1 MAVVMAVVMAG
12 IVVEIVKR
20 MKGMMANECVERVVV
35 HVGLNRNQI
44 EQGVQL
50 IWESVREKLSWMAR
64 SRVN

>member
-1 MAVVMAVVMAG
+1 MVVVMAVVMAG

-50 IWESVREKLSWMAR
+50 MWENVREKLSWMAR
-64 SRVN
+64 NRVN

>member
-1 MAVVMAVVMAG
+1 MVVVMAVVMAG
-12 IVVEIVKR
+12 IAVGIVKR

-50 IWESVREKLSWMAR
+50 MWESVREKLSWMAR

>member
-1 MAVVMAVVMAG
+1 MVVVMAG
-12 IVVEIVKR
+12 IAVGIVKS

-35 HVGLNRNQI
+35 HVGLNQSQI

-50 IWESVREKLSWMAR
+50 MWESVREKLSWMAR